1 MPIKSHG
8 PLQAD
13 HQRLIRACRKEG
25 VPNIVYHDGA
35 MTIVIPLDGSYLDK
49 LAQGQPPA
57 PSPNSGISDEQWEKI
72 KQSW

>member
-1 MPIKSHG
+1 MPVKAHG

-49 LAQGQPPA
+49 LALGQPPA
-57 PSPNSGISDEQWEKI
+57 PDVEPTQGPHNWKDW
-72 KQSW
+72 